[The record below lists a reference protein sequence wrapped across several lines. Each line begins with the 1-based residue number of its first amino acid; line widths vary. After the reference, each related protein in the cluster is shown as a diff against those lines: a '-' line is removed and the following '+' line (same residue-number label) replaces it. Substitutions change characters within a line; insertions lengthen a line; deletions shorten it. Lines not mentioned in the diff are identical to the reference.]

1 MAARLRS
8 ARQRFVEPRYAGA
21 SGALPTHCD
30 RCAHC
35 PTGRARLAPRRS
47 QSSLVGVAAL
57 LACVALPSLAAAQP
71 GRGAVDAGN
80 RLYDEGRYEE
90 AHEQY
95 LEALRQ
101 APDSPIVPFNDGN
114 ALYRTEELQRAT
126 ESYRQAVESG
136 DPAVEAQAWYNLGNA
151 LYRQHQ
157 LEPALEAYKE
167 ALRRNPADTDAKH
180 NVEVTLEQLQRQ
192 QQRPDDQPDDN
203 DEGQDQ
209 RAQQD
214 QQDPQQS
221 DQEQDREQQDQPEDQ
236 APQDQQHDQPQAQ
249 QQENAEQQPP
259 PGALSREEAERLL
272 QAIDEDPS
280 QIQRQR
286 QTTAPARPP
295 RRPW

>member
-1 MAARLRS
+1 MTT
-8 ARQRFVEPRYAGA
+8 P
-21 SGALPTHCD
+21 
-30 RCAHC
+30 
-35 PTGRARLAPRRS
+35 APR
-47 QSSLVGVAAL
+47 LVGMAM
-57 LACVALPSLAAAQP
+57 LACIGLPSLAAAQP

-95 LEALRQ
+95 LEALRE

-151 LYRQHQ
+151 LYRQQQ

-180 NVEVTLEQLQRQ
+180 NFEVALEQLQQ
-192 QQRPDDQPDDN
+192 QPPDDQQDGS
-203 DEGQDQ
+203 DEGQD
-209 RAQQD
+209 QQD
-214 QQDPQQS
+214 QQDPQPS
-221 DQEQDREQQDQPEDQ
+221 EQEQDQGQQDQPEDRE
-236 APQDQQHDQPQAQ
+236 DQPQEQ

-272 QAIDEDPS
+272 QAIDEDSS

-286 QTTAPARPP
+286 QTTAPTRPP

>member
-1 MAARLRS
+1 M
-8 ARQRFVEPRYAGA
+8 
-21 SGALPTHCD
+21 
-30 RCAHC
+30 
-35 PTGRARLAPRRS
+35 
-47 QSSLVGVAAL
+47 
-57 LACVALPSLAAAQP
+57 LACLALPSIAAAQP

-80 RLYDEGRYEE
+80 RHYDEGRYEE

-114 ALYRTEELQRAT
+114 ALYRTEELQRAM
-126 ESYRQAVESG
+126 ESYRRAVESG
-136 DPAVEAQAWYNLGNA
+136 DPAIEAQAWYNLGNA
-151 LYRQHQ
+151 LYKQQQ

-180 NVEVTLEQLQRQ
+180 NFEVTLEQQ
-192 QQRPDDQPDDN
+192 QQQQESDDQQDEN
-203 DEGQDQ
+203 DEGRD
-209 RAQQD
+209 QQD

-221 DQEQDREQQDQPEDQ
+221 EQEQNQEQQDQPEDQ
-236 APQDQQHDQPQAQ
+236 EPPEQQQDQPQEQ
-249 QQENAEQQPP
+249 QQENAEQPPP

>member
-1 MAARLRS
+1 M
-8 ARQRFVEPRYAGA
+8 
-21 SGALPTHCD
+21 
-30 RCAHC
+30 
-35 PTGRARLAPRRS
+35 
-47 QSSLVGVAAL
+47 
-57 LACVALPSLAAAQP
+57 LACLALPSIAAAQP

-114 ALYRTEELQRAT
+114 ALYRTEELQRAM
-126 ESYRQAVESG
+126 ESYRRAVESG
-136 DPAVEAQAWYNLGNA
+136 DPAIEAQAWYNLGNA
-151 LYRQHQ
+151 LYKQQQ
-157 LEPALEAYKE
+157 LEPALEDYKE

-180 NVEVTLEQLQRQ
+180 NFEVTLEQLQEQ
-192 QQRPDDQPDDN
+192 QQQESDDQQDEN
-203 DEGQDQ
+203 DEGRD
-209 RAQQD
+209 QQD

-221 DQEQDREQQDQPEDQ
+221 EQEQNQEQQDQPEDQ
-236 APQDQQHDQPQAQ
+236 EPPEQQQDQPQEQ
-249 QQENAEQQPP
+249 QQENAEQPPP

>member
-1 MAARLRS
+1 MKTC
-8 ARQRFVEPRYAGA
+8 F
-21 SGALPTHCD
+21 THYD
-30 RCAHC
+30 V
-35 PTGRARLAPRRS
+35 TPRRC
-47 QSSLVGVAAL
+47 LGGVAL
-57 LACVALPSLAAAQP
+57 LVCLALPSLVAAQP

-90 AHEQY
+90 AHVQY
-95 LEALRQ
+95 LEALRE

-114 ALYRTEELQRAT
+114 ALYRTEELQRAM

-136 DPAVEAQAWYNLGNA
+136 DPVVEAQAWYNLGNA
-151 LYRQHQ
+151 LYKQQQ

-167 ALRRNPADTDAKH
+167 ALRRNPDDTDAKH
-180 NVEVTLEQLQRQ
+180 NFEVTLEQLQQ
-192 QQRPDDQPDDN
+192 QQQQSDNQQDEN

-209 RAQQD
+209 RDQQD
-214 QQDPQQS
+214 QQDPQPS
-221 DQEQDREQQDQPEDQ
+221 EQEQDQEQQDQPEDRE
-236 APQDQQHDQPQAQ
+236 DQSQEQ

-259 PGALSREEAERLL
+259 PGALSRDEAERLL

-286 QTTAPARPP
+286 QTTAPTRPP

>member
-1 MAARLRS
+1 MKTC
-8 ARQRFVEPRYAGA
+8 FTRYDV
-21 SGALPTHCD
+21 T
-30 RCAHC
+30 
-35 PTGRARLAPRRS
+35 PRRC
-47 QSSLVGVAAL
+47 LGCVAV
-57 LACVALPSLAAAQP
+57 LACLALPSIAAAQP

-95 LEALRQ
+95 LEALRE

-114 ALYRTEELQRAT
+114 ALYRTEELQRAM
-126 ESYRQAVESG
+126 ESYRRAVESG
-136 DPAVEAQAWYNLGNA
+136 DPAIEAQAWYNLGNA
-151 LYRQHQ
+151 LYKQQQ

-180 NVEVTLEQLQRQ
+180 NFEVTLEQLQEQ
-192 QQRPDDQPDDN
+192 QQQESDDQQDEN
-203 DEGQDQ
+203 DEGRD
-209 RAQQD
+209 QQD

-221 DQEQDREQQDQPEDQ
+221 EQEQNQEQQDQPEDQ
-236 APQDQQHDQPQAQ
+236 EPPEQQQDQPQEQ
-249 QQENAEQQPP
+249 QQENAEQPPP
-259 PGALSREEAERLL
+259 PGAMSREEAERLL

>member
-1 MAARLRS
+1 M
-8 ARQRFVEPRYAGA
+8 
-21 SGALPTHCD
+21 
-30 RCAHC
+30 
-35 PTGRARLAPRRS
+35 
-47 QSSLVGVAAL
+47 
-57 LACVALPSLAAAQP
+57 LACLALPSIAAAQP

-114 ALYRTEELQRAT
+114 ALYRTEELQRAM
-126 ESYRQAVESG
+126 ESYRRAVESG
-136 DPAVEAQAWYNLGNA
+136 DPAIEAQAWYNLGNA
-151 LYRQHQ
+151 LYKQQQ

-167 ALRRNPADTDAKH
+167 TLRRNPADTDAKH
-180 NVEVTLEQLQRQ
+180 NFEVTLEQQ
-192 QQRPDDQPDDN
+192 QQQQESDDQQDEN
-203 DEGQDQ
+203 DEGRD
-209 RAQQD
+209 QQD

-221 DQEQDREQQDQPEDQ
+221 EQEQNQEQQDQPEDQ
-236 APQDQQHDQPQAQ
+236 EPPEQQQDQPQEQ
-249 QQENAEQQPP
+249 QQENAEQPPP

>member
-1 MAARLRS
+1 MKTC
-8 ARQRFVEPRYAGA
+8 FTRYDV
-21 SGALPTHCD
+21 T
-30 RCAHC
+30 
-35 PTGRARLAPRRS
+35 PRRC
-47 QSSLVGVAAL
+47 LRCVAV
-57 LACVALPSLAAAQP
+57 LACLALPSIAAAQP

-114 ALYRTEELQRAT
+114 ALYRTEELQRAM
-126 ESYRQAVESG
+126 ESYRRAVESE
-136 DPAVEAQAWYNLGNA
+136 DPAVAAQAWYNLGNA
-151 LYRQHQ
+151 LYKQQQ

-180 NVEVTLEQLQRQ
+180 NFEVTLEQLQQ
-192 QQRPDDQPDDN
+192 QQ
-203 DEGQDQ
+203 
-209 RAQQD
+209 QQESDD
-214 QQDPQQS
+214 QQDENDEARDQQDRPQSEQEQ
-221 DQEQDREQQDQPEDQ
+221 DQEQPDQPEDQ
-236 APQDQQHDQPQAQ
+236 EPPEQQQDQPQEQ
-249 QQENAEQQPP
+249 QQENVEQPPP

>member
-1 MAARLRS
+1 MKTC
-8 ARQRFVEPRYAGA
+8 FTRYDVTPG
-21 SGALPTHCD
+21 
-30 RCAHC
+30 RCLGC
-35 PTGRARLAPRRS
+35 
-47 QSSLVGVAAL
+47 VAV
-57 LACVALPSLAAAQP
+57 LACLALPSIAAAQP

-114 ALYRTEELQRAT
+114 ALYRTEELQRAM
-126 ESYRQAVESG
+126 ESYRRAVESG
-136 DPAVEAQAWYNLGNA
+136 DPAIEAQAWYNLGNA
-151 LYRQHQ
+151 LYKQQQ

-180 NVEVTLEQLQRQ
+180 NFEVTLEQLQQ
-192 QQRPDDQPDDN
+192 QQQQQESDDQQDEN
-203 DEGQDQ
+203 DEG
-209 RAQQD
+209 RD

-221 DQEQDREQQDQPEDQ
+221 EQEQDQEQQDQPEDQ
-236 APQDQQHDQPQAQ
+236 EPPEQQQDQPQEQ
-249 QQENAEQQPP
+249 QQENAEQPPP

>member
-1 MAARLRS
+1 MKTC
-8 ARQRFVEPRYAGA
+8 FTRYDV
-21 SGALPTHCD
+21 T
-30 RCAHC
+30 
-35 PTGRARLAPRRS
+35 PRRC
-47 QSSLVGVAAL
+47 LRCVAV
-57 LACVALPSLAAAQP
+57 LACLALPSIAAAQP

-95 LEALRQ
+95 LEALRE

-114 ALYRTEELQRAT
+114 ALYRTEELQRAM
-126 ESYRQAVESG
+126 ESYRRAVESG
-136 DPAVEAQAWYNLGNA
+136 DPRIEAQAWYNLGNA
-151 LYRQHQ
+151 LYKQQQ

-180 NVEVTLEQLQRQ
+180 NFEVTLEQLQQ
-192 QQRPDDQPDDN
+192 QQ
-203 DEGQDQ
+203 
-209 RAQQD
+209 QQESDD
-214 QQDPQQS
+214 QQDENDEARDQQDRPQS
-221 DQEQDREQQDQPEDQ
+221 EQEQDQEQQDQPEDQ
-236 APQDQQHDQPQAQ
+236 EPPEQQQDQPQEQ
-249 QQENAEQQPP
+249 QQENAEQPPP

>member
-1 MAARLRS
+1 MTRRPL
-8 ARQRFVEPRYAGA
+8 
-21 SGALPTHCD
+21 
-30 RCAHC
+30 
-35 PTGRARLAPRRS
+35 RLA
-47 QSSLVGVAAL
+47 GVAV
-57 LACVALPSLAAAQP
+57 LACLALPSIAAAQP

-114 ALYRTEELQRAT
+114 ALYRTEELQRAM
-126 ESYRQAVESG
+126 ESYRRAVESG
-136 DPAVEAQAWYNLGNA
+136 DPAIEAQAWYNLGNA
-151 LYRQHQ
+151 LYKQQQ

-180 NVEVTLEQLQRQ
+180 NFEVTLEQLQEQ
-192 QQRPDDQPDDN
+192 QQQESD
-203 DEGQDQ
+203 
-209 RAQQD
+209 D
-214 QQDPQQS
+214 QQDENDEARDQQDRPQS
-221 DQEQDREQQDQPEDQ
+221 EQEQDQEQQDQPEDQ
-236 APQDQQHDQPQAQ
+236 EPPEQQQDQPQEQ
-249 QQENAEQQPP
+249 QQENAEQPPP

>member
-1 MAARLRS
+1 MKTC
-8 ARQRFVEPRYAGA
+8 FTRYDV
-21 SGALPTHCD
+21 T
-30 RCAHC
+30 
-35 PTGRARLAPRRS
+35 PRRC
-47 QSSLVGVAAL
+47 LGCVAV
-57 LACVALPSLAAAQP
+57 LACLALPSIAAAQP

-95 LEALRQ
+95 LEALRE

-114 ALYRTEELQRAT
+114 ALYRTEELQRAM
-126 ESYRQAVESG
+126 ESYRRAVESG
-136 DPAVEAQAWYNLGNA
+136 DPAIEAQAWYNLGNA
-151 LYRQHQ
+151 LYKQQQ

-180 NVEVTLEQLQRQ
+180 NFEVTLEQQ
-192 QQRPDDQPDDN
+192 QQQQESDDQQDEN
-203 DEGQDQ
+203 DEGRD
-209 RAQQD
+209 QQD

-221 DQEQDREQQDQPEDQ
+221 EQEQDQEQQDQPEDQ
-236 APQDQQHDQPQAQ
+236 EPPEQQQDQPQEQ
-249 QQENAEQQPP
+249 QQENAEQPPP

>member
-1 MAARLRS
+1 
-8 ARQRFVEPRYAGA
+8 
-21 SGALPTHCD
+21 
-30 RCAHC
+30 
-35 PTGRARLAPRRS
+35 
-47 QSSLVGVAAL
+47 VAV
-57 LACVALPSLAAAQP
+57 LACLALPSIAAAQP

-114 ALYRTEELQRAT
+114 ALYRTEELQRAM
-126 ESYRQAVESG
+126 ESYRRAVESG
-136 DPAVEAQAWYNLGNA
+136 DPRIEAQAWYNLGNA
-151 LYRQHQ
+151 LYKQQQ

-180 NVEVTLEQLQRQ
+180 NFEVTLEQLQQ
-192 QQRPDDQPDDN
+192 QQQQESDDQQDEN
-203 DEGQDQ
+203 DEG
-209 RAQQD
+209 RD
-214 QQDPQQS
+214 QQDRPQS
-221 DQEQDREQQDQPEDQ
+221 EQEQDQEQQDQPEDQ
-236 APQDQQHDQPQAQ
+236 EPPEQQQDQPQEQ
-249 QQENAEQQPP
+249 QQENAEQPPP

>member
-1 MAARLRS
+1 MKTC
-8 ARQRFVEPRYAGA
+8 FTRYDV
-21 SGALPTHCD
+21 T
-30 RCAHC
+30 
-35 PTGRARLAPRRS
+35 PRRC
-47 QSSLVGVAAL
+47 LGCVAV
-57 LACVALPSLAAAQP
+57 LACLALPSIAAAQP

-114 ALYRTEELQRAT
+114 ALYRTEELQRAM
-126 ESYRQAVESG
+126 ESYRRAVESG
-136 DPAVEAQAWYNLGNA
+136 DPAIEAQAWYNLGNA
-151 LYRQHQ
+151 LYKQQQ

-167 ALRRNPADTDAKH
+167 ALRRNPADTDDKH
-180 NVEVTLEQLQRQ
+180 NFEVSLEQQ
-192 QQRPDDQPDDN
+192 QQQQESDDQQDEN
-203 DEGQDQ
+203 DEGRD
-209 RAQQD
+209 QQD

-221 DQEQDREQQDQPEDQ
+221 EQEQDQEQQDQPEDQ
-236 APQDQQHDQPQAQ
+236 EPPEQQQDQPQEQ
-249 QQENAEQQPP
+249 QQENAEQPPP

>member
-1 MAARLRS
+1 M
-8 ARQRFVEPRYAGA
+8 
-21 SGALPTHCD
+21 
-30 RCAHC
+30 
-35 PTGRARLAPRRS
+35 
-47 QSSLVGVAAL
+47 
-57 LACVALPSLAAAQP
+57 LACLALPSIAAAQP

-114 ALYRTEELQRAT
+114 ALYRTEELQRAR
-126 ESYRQAVESG
+126 ESYRRAVESG
-136 DPAVEAQAWYNLGNA
+136 DPAIEAQAWYNLGNA
-151 LYRQHQ
+151 LYKQQQ

-180 NVEVTLEQLQRQ
+180 NFEVTLEQQ
-192 QQRPDDQPDDN
+192 QQQQESDDQQDEN
-203 DEGQDQ
+203 DEGRD
-209 RAQQD
+209 QQD

-221 DQEQDREQQDQPEDQ
+221 EQEQNQEQQDQPEDQ
-236 APQDQQHDQPQAQ
+236 EPPEQQQDQPQEQ
-249 QQENAEQQPP
+249 QQENAEQPPP

>member
-1 MAARLRS
+1 MKTC
-8 ARQRFVEPRYAGA
+8 FTRYDV
-21 SGALPTHCD
+21 T
-30 RCAHC
+30 
-35 PTGRARLAPRRS
+35 PRRC
-47 QSSLVGVAAL
+47 LRCVAV
-57 LACVALPSLAAAQP
+57 LACLALPSIAAAQP

-114 ALYRTEELQRAT
+114 ALYRTEELQRAM
-126 ESYRQAVESG
+126 ESYRRAVESG
-136 DPAVEAQAWYNLGNA
+136 DPRIEAQAWYNLGNA
-151 LYRQHQ
+151 LYKQQQ

-180 NVEVTLEQLQRQ
+180 NFEVTLEQLQEQ
-192 QQRPDDQPDDN
+192 QQQESDDQQDEN
-203 DEGQDQ
+203 DEG
-209 RAQQD
+209 RD
-214 QQDPQQS
+214 QQDRPQS
-221 DQEQDREQQDQPEDQ
+221 EQEQDQEQQDQPEDQ
-236 APQDQQHDQPQAQ
+236 EPPEQQQDQPQEQ
-249 QQENAEQQPP
+249 QQENVEQPPP

>member
-1 MAARLRS
+1 MAARLRP
-8 ARQRFVEPRYAGA
+8 ARQLYVEPRYAEA
-21 SGALPTHCD
+21 SRALPTKCD
-30 RCAHC
+30 RFAHV
-35 PTGRARLAPRRS
+35 PTDRIRLAPRRHP
-47 QSSLVGVAAL
+47 LGLICVAG
-57 LACVALPSLAAAQP
+57 LACLALSPLAAAQP

-80 RLYDEGRYEE
+80 QLYDEGRYEE
-90 AHEQY
+90 AHAQY
-95 LEALRQ
+95 LEALRE

-114 ALYRTEELQRAT
+114 ALYRTEEHQRAM
-126 ESYRQAVESG
+126 ESYRQAVDSG

-151 LYRQHQ
+151 LYRQQQ

-180 NVEVTLEQLQRQ
+180 NFEVTLEQLQQ
-192 QQRPDDQPDDN
+192 QSDDQQNKN

-209 RAQQD
+209 RDQQD
-214 QQDPQQS
+214 QQHQQQS
-221 DQEQDREQQDQPEDQ
+221 EQEEEQEQQQDQEQQDQPEDQ
-236 APQDQQHDQPQAQ
+236 EPQEQQQDQTKAG
-249 QQENAEQQPP
+249 ENAEPPP
-259 PGALSREEAERLL
+259 PGALNREEAERLL

>member
-1 MAARLRS
+1 
-8 ARQRFVEPRYAGA
+8 V
-21 SGALPTHCD
+21 
-30 RCAHC
+30 
-35 PTGRARLAPRRS
+35 
-47 QSSLVGVAAL
+47 
-57 LACVALPSLAAAQP
+57 LACLALPSIAAAQP

-114 ALYRTEELQRAT
+114 ALYRTEELQRAM
-126 ESYRQAVESG
+126 ESYRRAVESG
-136 DPAVEAQAWYNLGNA
+136 DPAIEAQAWYNLGNA
-151 LYRQHQ
+151 LYKQQQ

-180 NVEVTLEQLQRQ
+180 NFELTLEQQ
-192 QQRPDDQPDDN
+192 QQQQESDDQQDEN
-203 DEGQDQ
+203 DEGRD
-209 RAQQD
+209 QQD

-221 DQEQDREQQDQPEDQ
+221 EQEQNQEQQDQPEDQ
-236 APQDQQHDQPQAQ
+236 EPPEQQQDQPQEQ
-249 QQENAEQQPP
+249 QQENAEQPPP